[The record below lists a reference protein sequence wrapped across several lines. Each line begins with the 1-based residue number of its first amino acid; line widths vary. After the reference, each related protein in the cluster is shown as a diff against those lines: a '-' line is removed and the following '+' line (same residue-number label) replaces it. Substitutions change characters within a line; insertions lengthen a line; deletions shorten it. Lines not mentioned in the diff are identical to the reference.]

1 MALKR
6 TLDVSIVIGKVLFSL
21 RMFST
26 LITTPLY
33 MSLLDLYVIYEYVSD
48 LGSVRLLSKYLIIS
62 FLKSIICRSLSFL

>member
-33 MSLLDLYVIYEYVSD
+33 MSLIDLYVVYEYVSD
-48 LGSVRLLSKYLIIS
+48 LGSVRILSKYLIIS
-62 FLKSIICRSLSFL
+62 FLK